1 MKEEVILQENHSIM
15 FYGNVIFLEMKYST
29 ELLTINLSS
38 YSYIPQK

>member
-15 FYGNVIFLEMKYST
+15 FYGNAIFLEMQYNT

-38 YSYIPQK
+38 YSYIP